1 MIRNPE
7 KVQTL
12 NFSVLNQSVLGLATA
27 TILSSLI
34 GGFAASLTSFTY
46 IYKANNAKQVFM
58 IFWVE

>member
-27 TILSSLI
+27 TIMSSFT

-46 IYKANNAKQVFM
+46 IYKANDAKQVFV
-58 IFWVE
+58 ICWVK